1 MRYNY
6 GKIIKSENLI
16 NKKAKGIDNI
26 DLGEI
31 QKITSE
37 YIITEKKDTDTNKN
51 KDKIFIPRNLL
62 ERWNEDNVW
71 FQVTEEEKE
80 SLKEIKISNFY
91 PFCTI

>member
-1 MRYNY
+1 MRDNY

-37 YIITEKKDTDTNKN
+37 YIFTEKKDTDTNKN

-71 FQVTEEEKE
+71 F
-80 SLKEIKISNFY
+80 SNRRRKRI
-91 PFCTI
+91 T

>member
-1 MRYNY
+1 MRDNY

-26 DLGEI
+26 DLGKI

-62 ERWNEDNVW
+62 ARWDEDNVW

-80 SLKEIKISNFY
+80 SLKENQNK
-91 PFCTI
+91 

>member
-1 MRYNY
+1 MRDNY

-26 DLGEI
+26 DLGKI

-62 ERWNEDNVW
+62 ERWDEDNVW

-80 SLKEIKISNFY
+80 SLKENQNQ
-91 PFCTI
+91 